1 MLPCRLSSV
10 CSADNPGTTV
20 PAWTVLRAPRY
31 YPIPRSLS
39 VINTLVFRINGTV
52 LMSLAGSHLSR
63 GLSLVAPTRLL
74 EQWRGAHSE
83 MRAFPRHALR
93 HGLAPLFSQDDT
105 SVRACIPP
113 AKERCQGV
121 MNTKDRPQITDICPD
136 PQDVSTCYAQ
146 FGINGCG
153 RKYYAGPLLSAP
165 NMLVRFTARRWPIV
179 ADLCSSHSGVSCGFC
194 AVGYFKMGKTCQ
206 PCDEELERIM

>member
-31 YPIPRSLS
+31 KSIPRSLLML
-39 VINTLVFRINGTV
+39 NTLVCRINGTV
-52 LMSLAGSHLSR
+52 LMPLAGSHLSR

-74 EQWRGAHSE
+74 EQRTGAHSE
-83 MRAFPRHALR
+83 MHAFPRRALPY
-93 HGLAPLFSQDDT
+93 GVAPLFSQDDT

-136 PQDVSTCYAQ
+136 PHDVSTCYAQ

-153 RKYYAGPLLSAP
+153 RKYYAGSLRSLPFRICP
-165 NMLVRFTARRWPIV
+165 FT
-179 ADLCSSHSGVSCGFC
+179 SHCTMTDRC
-194 AVGYFKMGKTCQ
+194 
-206 PCDEELERIM
+206 

>member
-1 MLPCRLSSV
+1 M
-10 CSADNPGTTV
+10 
-20 PAWTVLRAPRY
+20 PASTVLRAPRY
-31 YPIPRSLS
+31 YPIPRSLL
-39 VINTLVFRINGTV
+39 VLTTLVFRINGTV
-52 LMSLAGSHLSR
+52 LMPLAGSHLSR

-136 PQDVSTCYAQ
+136 PKDVSTCYAQ
-146 FGINGCG
+146 FGTNGCG

-179 ADLCSSHSGVSCGFC
+179 ADLCSSHSGVSCGSC
-194 AVGYFKMGKTCQ
+194 AMGYFKMGKTCQ